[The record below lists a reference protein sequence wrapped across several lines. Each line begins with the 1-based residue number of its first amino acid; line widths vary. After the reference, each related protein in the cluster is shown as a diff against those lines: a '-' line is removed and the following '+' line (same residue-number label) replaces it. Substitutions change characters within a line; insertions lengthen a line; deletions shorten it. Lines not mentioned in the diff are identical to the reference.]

1 MQICFEAQTIQGV
14 LNKCEMSDSR
24 AALALGNALIK
35 CIENGILFF
44 GETLDVNCTRFIAD
58 EIAAESLE
66 SDVNEERVQEAAG
79 LLENERL
86 ELTKDLYIPPDPL
99 TQKPKRG
106 RPKKKT
112 FHQQLKERIA
122 MHNDPDYGKPKRRA
136 GRPRKGA

>member
-1 MQICFEAQTIQGV
+1 MQICFEAQTIKGV
-14 LNKCEMSDSR
+14 LDKCEMSDRR

-66 SDVNEERVQEAAG
+66 SDVNEERVQEAAD
-79 LLENERL
+79 LLEKSVN
-86 ELTKDLYIPPDPL
+86 DLPE
-99 TQKPKRG
+99 KPKRG

>member
-14 LNKCEMSDSR
+14 LNKCEMSDRR
-24 AALALGNALIK
+24 AALALGKALIK

-66 SDVNEERVQEAAG
+66 SDVDEERVQEAAD
-79 LLENERL
+79 LLEKSVN
-86 ELTKDLYIPPDPL
+86 DLPEK
-99 TQKPKRG
+99 TKRG